1 MTNSNGTSFSQ
12 PVHCYHSRDV
22 MSTLPSNINYY
33 NQVPLYQTQN
43 PHQDME
49 AILQSCCP
57 NGVWIYEDPD
67 PCTAVCRSSSSAETK
82 KVMYCLNAEGV
93 MHGSSAEYRSGAMQ
107 ISGPTLRCSL
117 MSLVVGGLLLSV
129 L

>member
-93 MHGSSAEYRSGAMQ
+93 MHGSSAEYRSEAMQ

-117 MSLVVGGLLLSV
+117 MFLVVGGLLLSV